1 MNPRSPVALILA
13 GVLCGSH
20 LHAAGWYASLDAGM
34 SWAGTLDQ
42 VGSNEDTVCYPT
54 ATCTGPVP
62 GYRWRYDLATG
73 QGNVFGVSAGGNFG
87 SWGFSVSLARVRVD
101 LEQRFKSIEYLDGSR
116 IPPGTGSADV
126 AFSIDGVATRVASVN
141 VHRWFFRRASFAGYA
156 GVGIGLA
163 AATVEGIRFSARY
176 EDPDYDAV
184 QDDDI
189 SGIAWAPSAHAGVV
203 HRSGI
208 GLRATCS
215 RTGAISGT
223 GKYQKHPMHETNPF
237 FHNENTVSASRGCSV
252 SVGFTVPIGR
262 QATVY

>member
-1 MNPRSPVALILA
+1 MNHKLPVALIFVS
-13 GVLCGSH
+13 VLCASH
-20 LHAAGWYASLDAGM
+20 IHAADWYATLDAGL
-34 SWAGTLDQ
+34 SWTGTLDQ

-62 GYRWRYDLATG
+62 GYRWRYDLDSDR
-73 QGNVFGVSAGGNFG
+73 GNLFGVSAGGNFG
-87 SWGFSVSLARVRVD
+87 AWGLSVSLARVRTD
-101 LEQRFKSIEYLDGSR
+101 IEQRFKSIEYLDGSR

-126 AFSIDGVATRVASVN
+126 AFSMDNITMRVASVN
-141 VHRWFFRRASFAGYA
+141 VHRWLFRRASFAGYA
-156 GVGIGLA
+156 GMGVGLA
-163 AATVEGIRFSARY
+163 SVKAEGIKFSALY

-189 SGIAWAPSAHAGVV
+189 SDIAWTPSAHVGIV

-215 RTGAISGT
+215 RAGEISGT
-223 GKYQKHPMHETNPF
+223 GVYRKHPMHETYPLF
-237 FHNENTVSASRGCSV
+237 PNENSIGASRGCSV
-252 SVGFTVPIGR
+252 SVGFTMPIGR